1 MQELRA
7 ELDARLTYENGGKIL
22 FGGDGVPLN
31 PRGRTGLRGRGLLGQ
46 WGANHAADPIVTRR
60 EPLTGTMQVLAI
72 KRRLTGEWSLPGG
85 MVKAGDSVSATV
97 NRMLGLSN
105 GDAKPGSSLAVHRR
119 ASTGRE
125 VFIAPLAKQKDFDEA
140 VQALLRSGVDVY
152 SGYVDDQ
159 RNTDNAWVESRAVH
173 FHVCH
178 THRARTPDQQAPDS
192 SATNTCEPRLGQC
205 PRELGEMLP
214 LQQPSSK
221 ASRRSKA
228 AGAAPEVY
236 ASWLDAN
243 RELEP
248 RYAEMV
254 RRRSRSCLPPTPL
267 PPSPPP

>member
-1 MQELRA
+1 M
-7 ELDARLTYENGGKIL
+7 
-22 FGGDGVPLN
+22 
-31 PRGRTGLRGRGLLGQ
+31 RGRGLLAQ
-46 WGANHAADPIVTRR
+46 WGANHTADPIVTRR

-85 MVKAGDSVSATV
+85 MVKAGESVSATV
-97 NRMLGLSN
+97 NRMLGLGD

-192 SATNTCEPRLGQC
+192 SATHTL
-205 PRELGEMLP
+205 
-214 LQQPSSK
+214 
-221 ASRRSKA
+221 
-228 AGAAPEVY
+228 
-236 ASWLDAN
+236 
-243 RELEP
+243 
-248 RYAEMV
+248 
-254 RRRSRSCLPPTPL
+254 
-267 PPSPPP
+267 

>member
-1 MQELRA
+1 
-7 ELDARLTYENGGKIL
+7 
-22 FGGDGVPLN
+22 
-31 PRGRTGLRGRGLLGQ
+31 
-46 WGANHAADPIVTRR
+46 
-60 EPLTGTMQVLAI
+60 MQVLAI

-85 MVKAGDSVSATV
+85 MVKAGESVSATV
-97 NRMLGLSN
+97 NRMLGLGD

-192 SATNTCEPRLGQC
+192 SATHALEPHLGQC

-221 ASRRSKA
+221 ASRRSKVL
-228 AGAAPEVY
+228 GADLHNLGPSPIPNPTPTTTPTSIPTRRLA
-236 ASWLDAN
+236 L
-243 RELEP
+243 
-248 RYAEMV
+248 
-254 RRRSRSCLPPTPL
+254 RRRCMPAGLKPTASSSRATPRCTGGTASGWRGPSRRMPRRRRRAARRPRRRPRTFRWRAWSGTRAPSRPTAA
-267 PPSPPP
+267 